1 MKEMSRQLY
10 ESLGSLLELLEEETQ
25 ALVDSDGPRVS
36 EILDEKMEIMTDIDK
51 FQGQNF
57 RDDAEIVAIIGKID
71 DLQETNL
78 MLTQQALNHNE
89 AFLKI
94 VAEAMEEKVTTYSAS
109 GDVGKT
115 TSSLIDRSI

>member
-1 MKEMSRQLY
+1 MSKELY
-10 ESLGSLLELLEEETQ
+10 INLESLLNILEEETQ
-25 ALVDSDGPRVS
+25 ALVDNDGGRIS
-36 EILDEKMEIMTDIDK
+36 EILDEKMEIIENIDK

-57 RDDAEIVAIIGKID
+57 REDAEIVELIGKID

-78 MLTQQALNHNE
+78 MLTQQALNYNE
-89 AFLKI
+89 TFLKI
-94 VAEAMEEKVTTYSAS
+94 VTEAMEEKSTTYSAS